1 MEIVKWVQANWL
13 QISQAIAAIIG
24 VASIIVKLTPSLRDD
39 TVLQKIVAFVG
50 KYIALNKTVRDEDR
64 PK

>member
-13 QISQAIAAIIG
+13 QISQGIAAIIG

-39 TVLQKIVAFVG
+39 TILQKIVAFIG
-50 KYIALNKTVRDEDR
+50 RYIALNKTVREEDR